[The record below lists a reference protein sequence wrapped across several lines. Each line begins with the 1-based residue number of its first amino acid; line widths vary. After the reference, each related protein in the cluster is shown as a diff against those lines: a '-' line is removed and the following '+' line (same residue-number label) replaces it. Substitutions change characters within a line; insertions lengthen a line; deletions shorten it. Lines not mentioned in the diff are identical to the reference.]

1 MKSFTLTLD
10 EIISRV
16 GENEALSV
24 DVTPD
29 GHGDCVRSVIE
40 ISNTDGMRIHHRRMF
55 VKPHEVKMSIGNF
68 RDALRR
74 CQGDDLESM
83 NYCRDESIE
92 AGIDVN
98 GLAAYRLH
106 TRLVDDENVI
116 NDCTFDGNRQQPV
129 VYYSKQVRSIETCF
143 IVTLSLSLVI
153 TCVIHLYS

>member
-29 GHGDCVRSVIE
+29 GHGDCVQSVIE

-74 CQGDDLESM
+74 CQGDDLESI
-83 NYCRDESIE
+83 NYCHQESIE
-92 AGIDVN
+92 AEIDAN
-98 GLAAYRLH
+98 GLVAYQLH
-106 TRLVDDENVI
+106 TRLVDDENVV
-116 NDCTFDGNRQQPV
+116 NDCSFDGNRQRPV
-129 VYYSKQVRSIETCF
+129 VYYSKQVCSIET
-143 IVTLSLSLVI
+143 
-153 TCVIHLYS
+153 